1 MKANQELKN
10 GTTQKKSKKENA
22 RDIISK
28 SVQKV
33 CGRKNGTI
41 EKIYSEKLGFT
52 IGYSVGSKSK
62 LKIMKSY
69 QILKNEAKQKL
80 KNNKKENAMGVIS
93 KSILKAG
100 RIVRAGVLINSKFFN
115 YE

>member
-1 MKANQELKN
+1 
-10 GTTQKKSKKENA
+10 
-22 RDIISK
+22 
-28 SVQKV
+28 
-33 CGRKNGTI
+33 
-41 EKIYSEKLGFT
+41 
-52 IGYSVGSKSK
+52 
-62 LKIMKSY
+62 MKSY

-100 RIVRAGVLINSKFFN
+100 RIVRAVVLINSKFFN

>member
-1 MKANQELKN
+1 
-10 GTTQKKSKKENA
+10 
-22 RDIISK
+22 
-28 SVQKV
+28 
-33 CGRKNGTI
+33 
-41 EKIYSEKLGFT
+41 
-52 IGYSVGSKSK
+52 VGSKSK

-100 RIVRAGVLINSKFFN
+100 RIVRAVVLINSKFFN

>member
-1 MKANQELKN
+1 
-10 GTTQKKSKKENA
+10 
-22 RDIISK
+22 
-28 SVQKV
+28 
-33 CGRKNGTI
+33 
-41 EKIYSEKLGFT
+41 
-52 IGYSVGSKSK
+52 
-62 LKIMKSY
+62 MKSY